1 MCKQESYLT
10 EGEGKLTT
18 LSFPLVLKIL
28 KETHRIWSGGLT
40 YYASLDY
47 LERQA
52 SSAWG
57 RRNLRMRALQIPG
70 ATRLAEGIVS
80 SCKTYNL
87 TLRARSLAGRPRHLN
102 FLGLGAI
109 YTPEVHRGRG
119 YARRLLELL
128 QEEARAQGK
137 DGLLLFSDIGSD
149 FYGSCGF
156 LEMSAATFTLEI
168 NGSFQVE
175 AGAYQ
180 VVSLSDFP
188 AGTLAR
194 HYSRWLARE
203 RLAVE
208 RDETYFSYKIMKEG
222 YLHSHSQLSWPG
234 LLVMTGADLKGYA
247 ILEAG
252 GATVRILE
260 IIAEEP
266 RQFFKAI
273 LHFTLSRK
281 ARRIRGWE
289 SVLADLAPGFDL
301 KRCLLGSLQSNGRG
315 IKDFYFEERSW
326 GCPMILPLNPSLE
339 AELSHWCNFSPCPI
353 LEFDHL

>member
-1 MCKQESYLT
+1 MSKQESPPAER
-10 EGEGKLTT
+10 EGRLTT
-18 LSFPLVLKIL
+18 LSFPAVLKIL

-40 YYASLDY
+40 FYAYLDY
-47 LERQA
+47 LERQT
-52 SSAWG
+52 SSPWG
-57 RRNLRMRALQIPG
+57 RRNLSMRALQMPG
-70 ATRLAEGIVS
+70 ATGLAEGIVT

-87 TLRARSLAGRPRHLN
+87 TLRARSLAGQPRHLN
-102 FLGLGAI
+102 FVGLGAI
-109 YTPEVHRGRG
+109 YTPEAHRGKG
-119 YARRLLELL
+119 YARTLLDLL
-128 QEEARAQGK
+128 KEEAWAQGR
-137 DGLLLFSDIGSD
+137 DGMLLFSDIGSD

-168 NGSFQVE
+168 NADGRVN

-180 VVSLSDFP
+180 VESLSDFP
-188 AGTLAR
+188 AGTLSR
-194 HYSRWLARE
+194 HYRRWLARE

-208 RDETYFSYKIMKEG
+208 RDEAYFNYKIMKEG

-273 LHFTLSRK
+273 LHFAMSRK

-301 KRCLLGSLQSNGRG
+301 KRCLLSYLQKDGRG

-326 GCPMILPLNPSLE
+326 GCPMILPLNPGLE
-339 AELSHWCNFSPCPI
+339 AELADWCNFSPCPI
-353 LEFDHL
+353 LELDHL